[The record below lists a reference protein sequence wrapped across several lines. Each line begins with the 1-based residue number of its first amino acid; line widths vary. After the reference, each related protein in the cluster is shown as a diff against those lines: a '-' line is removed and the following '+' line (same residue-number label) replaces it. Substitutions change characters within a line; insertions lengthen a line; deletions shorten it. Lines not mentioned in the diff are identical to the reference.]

1 MLLEIITHPAVKKF
15 QIMHI
20 FCPLVQGGREI
31 LCFTFIDFFEH
42 LICVLLLDKIYKERV
57 AKYQNISKHRHP
69 PSFISVLK

>member
-20 FCPLVQGGREI
+20 FYPLVQGGGQEI

-57 AKYQNISKHRHP
+57 AKYQNVSKHRHP
-69 PSFISVLK
+69 LSLVC